1 MCLLSVVNNYELQTA
16 RFVLRR
22 VSDLCIKM
30 AGIGCVMER
39 CCRFVAD
46 SFCEAVIERCCRS
59 FADSSARA

>member
-22 VSDLCIKM
+22 FSDLCIKTV
-30 AGIGCVMER
+30 GIGCVMER
-39 CCRFVAD
+39 CRFVAD